1 MAVRPI
7 PEGYHTIT
15 PYLVVEGADALI
27 GFLREAFGGEELHRM
42 ERPEG
47 GILHAEVRIGDSR
60 VMLADATAEWPVQP
74 SLLHLYVEDV
84 DATFARALQAGAT
97 SVMEPANQFYG
108 DRHGGVKDGAGN
120 QWWISTHV
128 EDVPPEEMERRM
140 AEYVA
145 SKSAPPE
152 PAGTA

>member
-7 PEGYHTIT
+7 PEGYHTVT

-27 GFLREAFGGEELHRM
+27 GFLREAFGAEELHRM

-47 GILHAEVRIGDSR
+47 GIVHAEVRVGDSR
-60 VMLADATAEWPVQP
+60 VMLSDATAEWPAQP
-74 SLLHLYVEDV
+74 GLLHLYVEDV
-84 DATFARALQAGAT
+84 DSTYARALEAGAT

-108 DRHGGVKDGAGN
+108 DRHGGVRDLTGN

-128 EDVPPEEMERRM
+128 EDVPAEEMERRM
-140 AEYVA
+140 AEQMT
-145 SKSAPPE
+145 APAAGTE
-152 PAGTA
+152 PADAV